1 MFAYFTVA
9 MYLVVGTVAVRV
21 LAPESTTVSF
31 STSYSKFFSKTEF
44 KTAQV
49 EPVVAPEMS
58 FAEIKMPVNK
68 KVIVAKAIAPKAI
81 VKVVERKPAVVPAV
95 VVEKAP
101 EMNIEK
107 VASHELPFY
116 EPVTLSK
123 ITITNDLDSNLIA
136 LYHDF
141 KYEAQAVAAAA
152 SIEDAVS
159 TKLAASEEP
168 EFFEYPVEEVKKAE
182 PVKAPVKAEVAN
194 DEVKEEIV
202 NEEIVDNS
210 VDEIQE
216 PVAAAAAPIQATNV
230 TEEVAVDDLIAF
242 DYSKA
247 DKDIKAQTMP
257 TVSTVTTQSVAAP
270 QAPGIAVDL
279 RSMGKALPSSPKSS
293 KPVTTQNTGSEKN
306 NLINKTV
313 QKAVA
318 PVTYPTRVTI
328 QITGTD
334 LNKTVEEVGFEV
346 RFQDDLSEA
355 IQDYNSGSINLD
367 ETLAQEKMTRSL
379 TVLKR
384 GFAPTNTDLIMEA
397 DGGTVSLPL
406 IEENKFNEL
415 LAPFESRGPIGA
427 VLVELEDNVEGASLD
442 VPYSQVLK
450 LNEDMQVTDSDNFA
464 YQLFVGVKSG
474 NALLSYKDGR
484 GVTSKIIHIHE
495 RELTFESNYFEEVS
509 NERVSLLEEDLLGK
523 EKTPL
528 IISAEE
534 VKEFATNKTAKK
546 INNHTYETNF
556 GRTLLGGRKYV
567 ELSHQAEPVFAGF
580 KENMQVEIP
589 SENFMRY
596 ILSKFEG
603 SKLGNRCLVQLNLSK
618 KALKVDVG
626 SESVGAN
633 LQTYTQILD
642 ADGKFYDSVGSK
654 SRKVIVVGENQGPQ
668 EYSQDAKIN
677 FKVTYEDGSVQF
689 LGSYCSPNT
698 YLVEQL

>member
-21 LAPESTTVSF
+21 LAPEMTTVAF
-31 STSYSKFFSKTEF
+31 TTSYSKIFANSEF
-44 KTAQV
+44 QTAQV
-49 EPVVAPEMS
+49 EPVAAPEIS
-58 FAEIKMPVNK
+58 FAAIKLPVEK
-68 KVIVAKAIAPKAI
+68 KVVVAKRVTPAKA
-81 VKVVERKPAVVPAV
+81 VVVRQPAVVPAV
-95 VVEKAP
+95 VVVKAP
-101 EMNIEK
+101 EMKIEK
-107 VASHELPFY
+107 VAKNELPFY

-123 ITITNDLDSNLIA
+123 ITLTNDLDANLVA

-141 KYEAQAVAAAA
+141 KYEAQALAAAA
-152 SIEDAVS
+152 PIEDAVS
-159 TKLAASEEP
+159 TKLAATEEP
-168 EFFEYPVEEVKKAE
+168 EFFEYSADGPTEAKVEKKAG
-182 PVKAPVKAEVAN
+182 PVKTVVKE
-194 DEVKEEIV
+194 EVKEEIET
-202 NEEIVDNS
+202 EEIADMVS
-210 VDEIQE
+210 EE
-216 PVAAAAAPIQATNV
+216 APVAASAPLAASAV

-247 DKDIKAQTMP
+247 DKDIKAQTVP
-257 TVSTVTTQSVAAP
+257 TVSTVTTHGAAS
-270 QAPGIAVDL
+270 QAPGINVDL
-279 RSMGKALPSSPKSS
+279 RGLGQSKPSSQNSS
-293 KPVTTQNTGSEKN
+293 KLVTTQPEKN
-306 NLINKTV
+306 NLVDNSKKIV
-313 QKAVA
+313 EKALA
-318 PVTYPTRVTI
+318 PATYPTRVTI

-334 LNKTVEEVGFEV
+334 LNNTVEERGFEV

-355 IQDYNSGSINLD
+355 IQDYGAGEVNVDLN
-367 ETLAQEKMTRSL
+367 LAQEKMTRSV

-384 GFAPTNTDLIMEA
+384 GFTPTNTDLIIESEGA
-397 DGGTVSLPL
+397 KVSLPV
-406 IEENKFNEL
+406 IEEGRFNEL

-427 VLVELEDNVEGASLD
+427 VLVELEDNVEGATLD

-450 LNEDMQVTDSDNFA
+450 LDEDLKVTEDNVFA
-464 YQLFVGVKSG
+464 YQLFVGVKAG
-474 NALLSYKDGR
+474 NALLSYKDAR
-484 GVTSKIIHIHE
+484 GVSSKIIHVHE
-495 RELTFESNYFEEVS
+495 RELTFESNFFEEVL
-509 NERVSLLEEDLLGK
+509 NERVVLLEEDLLGK

-556 GRTLLGGRKYV
+556 GRTLLGGRKYI
-567 ELSHQAEPVFAGF
+567 ELSHQSEPVFAGF
-580 KENMQVEIP
+580 KENMNVEIP

-603 SKLGNRCLVQLNLSK
+603 AKLGNRCLVQLNLSK
-618 KALKVDVG
+618 KALKVDIG

-633 LQTYTQILD
+633 LMTYSQILD
-642 ADGKFYDSVGSK
+642 ADGKFYDSVGAK

>member
-9 MYLVVGTVAVRV
+9 MYLVVGSVAVRV
-21 LAPESTTVSF
+21 LAPEMTTVTF
-31 STSYSKFFSKTEF
+31 TTSYSKYFSKTEF
-44 KTAQV
+44 KTAQI
-49 EPVVAPEMS
+49 ETVVAPEMS
-58 FAEIKMPVNK
+58 FAEIQMPVEK
-68 KVIVAKAIAPKAI
+68 KVIVHKAVA
-81 VKVVERKPAVVPAV
+81 VKPVERKPAVVPAV

-101 EMNIEK
+101 EMKIEK
-107 VASHELPFY
+107 VAKNELPFY
-116 EPVTLSK
+116 EPVVLSK
-123 ITITNDLDSNLIA
+123 ITITNDLDSNLVA
-136 LYHDF
+136 LYQDF
-141 KYEAQAVAAAA
+141 KYEAEALAAAA
-152 SIEDAVS
+152 PVEDAVS

-168 EFFEYPVEEVKKAE
+168 EFFEYPAEEKKAE
-182 PVKAPVKAEVAN
+182 PVKAPVKAEVTKV
-194 DEVKEEIV
+194 VKEETVKEDITDMV
-202 NEEIVDNS
+202 M
-210 VDEIQE
+210 DEA
-216 PVAAAAAPIQATNV
+216 PMAASAPAAASHV

-247 DKDIKAQTMP
+247 DRDIKAQTMP

-270 QAPGIAVDL
+270 QAPGVSVDL
-279 RSMGKALPSSPKSS
+279 RDLGKSKPSSHKPA
-293 KPVTTQNTGSEKN
+293 KPVTTQKTGSEKN
-306 NLINKTV
+306 NLV
-313 QKAVA
+313 QKDVA
-318 PVTYPTRVTI
+318 PATYPTRVTI

-334 LNKTVEEVGFEV
+334 LEKTVDEVGFEV

-355 IQDYNSGSINLD
+355 IQDYGTGEVNLD
-367 ETLAQEKMTRSL
+367 QTLSNKKMTRSV

-384 GFAPTNTDLIMEA
+384 GFAPTNTDLIIEDEGA
-397 DGGTVSLPL
+397 KVSLPL
-406 IEENKFNEL
+406 IEEGRFNEL

-427 VLVELEDNVEGASLD
+427 VLVELEDNVEGATLD

-450 LNEDMQVTDSDNFA
+450 LDEDLRVTDGADFA
-464 YQLFVGVKSG
+464 YQLFVGVKAG
-474 NALLSYKDGR
+474 NALLNYKDGR
-484 GVTSKIIHIHE
+484 GSVGKIIHIHE
-495 RELTFESNYFEEVS
+495 RELTFESNFFEEVM
-509 NERVSLLEEDLLGK
+509 NERVVLLEEDLLGK

-556 GRTLLGGRKYV
+556 GRTLLGGRKYI

-603 SKLGNRCLVQLNLSK
+603 SKLGNRCLVQVNLSK
-618 KALKVDVG
+618 KALKVDVA
-626 SESVGAN
+626 SESVGSN
-633 LQTYTQILD
+633 LMTYTQILD
-642 ADGKFYDSVGSK
+642 ADGKFYDSVGAK
-654 SRKVIVVGENQGPQ
+654 SRKVIVVGENQGP
-668 EYSQDAKIN
+668 EGYSQDAKIN